1 MELYAD
7 KRSFWS
13 VGGLVRSEDASRSS
27 LKDSRLIELIRRNE
41 QSLGGGRGD
50 GLMLSF
56 ITAI

>member
-1 MELYAD
+1 MQTKD
-7 KRSFWS
+7 HF
-13 VGGLVRSEDASRSS
+13 GLLGEVRSEDASRSS

-56 ITAI
+56 VNIG